1 MDMKKKRKNPAEIV
15 MLIKKQRRAA
25 KRPALFH
32 RIGYRHK

>member
-1 MDMKKKRKNPAEIV
+1 MDMKKKRKDPAET
-15 MLIKKQRRAA
+15 IKFIKTRRRAA